1 MITRKRQA
9 AICATVLALSDSSAS
24 AFTAI
29 QPNRHSAPP
38 SLLTGSSS
46 RVRPRIPHQ
55 LGCGHTIYSKHVVS
69 QRRVRATELTALSL
83 PTSISLPSPSNPLI
97 SATDDMG
104 NASAV
109 LMCATIA
116 QFLGK
121 STAIG
126 RLLGPPVT
134 AMALT
139 FLLATIGIMPPG
151 GSGGA
156 TALQGMTLS
165 LATPLL
171 LLGADIKSA
180 RKSCGPLLISFILAS
195 AATALACTAALT
207 IGPTKSML
215 ISALG
220 ADGIKV
226 AAALMAKNIGGGINY
241 FAVAAALGMGP
252 NAVAAGI
259 CVDNIFALLYFP
271 ATSALGN
278 GRPDVT
284 SDCGE
289 KDEKNKSGS
298 EEFTV
303 EKVSILLS
311 LSTFAAWI
319 GRLIGGKPNALPVS
333 TLLTVLGTTVFPSK
347 VIAPL
352 RPTGE
357 ILGTALLYIFFA
369 TAGTGGLSI
378 ADSVRAA
385 FIPIGL
391 FLTILYSVHGTIL
404 ASIRRLVLWNR
415 RRGGTNDEIKSEEG
429 FVAPQRLLVA
439 SSAAIGGPATAAAL
453 AKASGWPSLV
463 TPSLLVGNL
472 GYAIATF
479 AAIAFYKVML

>member
-1 MITRKRQA
+1 
-9 AICATVLALSDSSAS
+9 
-24 AFTAI
+24 
-29 QPNRHSAPP
+29 
-38 SLLTGSSS
+38 
-46 RVRPRIPHQ
+46 
-55 LGCGHTIYSKHVVS
+55 
-69 QRRVRATELTALSL
+69 
-83 PTSISLPSPSNPLI
+83 
-97 SATDDMG
+97 
-104 NASAV
+104 
-109 LMCATIA
+109 
-116 QFLGK
+116 
-121 STAIG
+121 
-126 RLLGPPVT
+126 
-134 AMALT
+134 
-139 FLLATIGIMPPG
+139 
-151 GSGGA
+151 
-156 TALQGMTLS
+156 MTLG

-171 LLGADIKSA
+171 LLGADVKSA
-180 RKSCGPLLISFILAS
+180 RKSCGPLLISFVLAS
-195 AATALACTAALT
+195 VATILACTAALT

-271 ATSALGN
+271 ATSALGS

-284 SDCGE
+284 KQADSQEGIE
-289 KDEKNKSGS
+289 KDSDS
-298 EEFTV
+298 RDFTV

-311 LSTFAAWI
+311 LSTLAAWI

-347 VIAPL
+347 AIAPL

-391 FLTILYSVHGTIL
+391 FLTILYSVHGAIL

-415 RRGGTNDEIKSEEG
+415 RRDRSNDKVKSDEG

-479 AAIAFYKVML
+479 AAIAFYRVML